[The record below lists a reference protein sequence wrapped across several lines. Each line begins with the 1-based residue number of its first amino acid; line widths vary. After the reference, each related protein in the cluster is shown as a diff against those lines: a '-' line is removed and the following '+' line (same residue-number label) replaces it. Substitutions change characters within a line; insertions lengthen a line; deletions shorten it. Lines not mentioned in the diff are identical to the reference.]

1 MYIIFES
8 KIVNSTDYTLRNNS
22 GYGGIIATLIIF
34 LINPTLGLIF
44 SLMFAIGSGDD
55 YNYNH
60 RNLLAF
66 IIFTAAWISLINI
79 TKSINGDQ
87 GVYTR
92 IFLKVPEAG
101 FHGTIFNAWGGSGKE
116 PLFSC
121 ITWSLYWLTNGSVR
135 LYYFILSFTI
145 YILHYLATY
154 KLFKKIDASKG
165 ALICGVLVLTF
176 FTQYFVMTL
185 HIIRQMLAAAVAIY
199 AIAYRATEGKYN
211 WWLLIAA
218 PLIHTSAFFLV
229 ILSLIPWLYSWM
241 NIKKIAIVLAFFIP
255 VIIFSTTIGSM
266 LGESDISAISY
277 AGQRLGEEGAT
288 DGGGIKLSIMLTVFI
303 PLGLSTLCVI
313 WRNRVKKQAVEDDT
327 EGYVVYDLEDDIDEH
342 YSGIKDG
349 NAILPI
355 AYLAILTMIFVLS
368 FSKTPIIQYRFFYYS
383 YSFIP
388 LLLPLLFKDRTKL
401 AKIYQFG
408 ISLFFVVR
416 FFLTH
421 NDSGFT
427 YAPVLN
433 LLAQPITYYFTGN
446 FSPLYN

>member
-1 MYIIFES
+1 MNSSISKFDIFKGFFPIAII
-8 KIVNSTDYTLRNNS
+8 I
-22 GYGGIIATLIIF
+22 
-34 LINPTLGLIF
+34 LINPFVGMLIALVLVLIVPDYWKENTSRVMTF
-44 SLMFAIGSGDD
+44 ILATAI
-55 YNYNH
+55 
-60 RNLLAF
+60 
-66 IIFTAAWISLINI
+66 WISLVNI
-79 TKSINGDQ
+79 TKTVAHDQFAYASLFNHVPQKGFYSTVFESWGD
-87 GVYTR
+87 
-92 IFLKVPEAG
+92 
-101 FHGTIFNAWGGSGKE
+101 GKE
-116 PLFSC
+116 PVYSF
-121 ITWSLYWLTNGSVR
+121 ITWI
-135 LYYFILSFTI
+135 LYYLCGGSLRLFFFTI
-145 YILHYLATY
+145 SMMIYMFHFMATY

-199 AIAYRATEGKYN
+199 AIVYRATEGKYN

-241 NIKKIAIVLAFFIP
+241 NLKKIAIVLACFIP
-255 VIIFSTTIGSM
+255 VIIFSTTIGTM
-266 LGESDISAISY
+266 LGESEISAISY

-303 PLGLSTLCVI
+303 PLGLSSIFLI
-313 WRNRVKKQAVEDDT
+313 FRYWNNKRKQSFLEYEEETNDDSDYI
-327 EGYVVYDLEDDIDEH
+327 EIEEEKNVDDE
-342 YSGIKDG
+342 KD
-349 NAILPI
+349 ILPI

-388 LLLPLLFKDRTKL
+388 LLLPLLFKDRTK
-401 AKIYQFG
+401 ISTIFQFG
-408 ISLFFVVR
+408 ISLFFIVR
-416 FFLTH
+416 FFLTY

>member
-1 MYIIFES
+1 
-8 KIVNSTDYTLRNNS
+8 
-22 GYGGIIATLIIF
+22 
-34 LINPTLGLIF
+34 
-44 SLMFAIGSGDD
+44 MFAVGSSDY
-55 YNYNH
+55 YNYNR

-66 IIFTAAWISLINI
+66 MIFTVAWISLINI

-92 IFLKVPEAG
+92 IFLKVPEKG
-101 FHGTIFNAWGGSGKE
+101 FYSTVFEAWGGSGKE

-145 YILHYLATY
+145 YILHYLAAY

-199 AIAYRATEGKYN
+199 AIVYRATEGKYN
-211 WWLLIAA
+211 WWFLIAA

-241 NIKKIAIVLAFFIP
+241 NLKKIIIVLACFIP
-255 VIIFSTTIGSM
+255 VIVFSTVIGSIF
-266 LGESDISAISY
+266 GESNISAISY
-277 AGQRLGEEGAT
+277 AGQRLEEEGAT
-288 DGGGIKLSIMLTVFI
+288 DGGTIKLSIMLTVFI
-303 PLGLSTLCVI
+303 PLALSALFVI
-313 WRNRVKKQAVEDDT
+313 FRYWNNQRKLRYLEVEEET
-327 EGYVVYDLEDDIDEH
+327 ENESDGIEIEESYKEDRK
-342 YSGIKDG
+342 S
-349 NAILPI
+349 ILPI

-368 FSKTPIIQYRFFYYS
+368 FSKTPIIQYRLFYYS

-388 LLLPLLFKDRTKL
+388 LLLPLLFKDRTWISKF
-401 AKIYQFG
+401 YQFS

-416 FFLTH
+416 FFLTY
-421 NDSGFT
+421 NDSAWT
-427 YAPVLN
+427 YAPVQNILSST
-433 LLAQPITYYFTGN
+433 IYYYWTGN
-446 FSPLYN
+446 FHWMYLV

>member
-1 MYIIFES
+1 M
-8 KIVNSTDYTLRNNS
+8 NSTDYTLRNNS

-44 SLMFAIGSGDD
+44 SLMFAVGSSDD
-55 YNYNH
+55 YNYNR

-66 IIFTAAWISLINI
+66 MIFTVAWISLINI

-92 IFLKVPEAG
+92 IFLKVPEKG
-101 FHGTIFNAWGGSGKE
+101 FYSTVFEAWGGSGKE

-145 YILHYLATY
+145 YILHYLAAY

-199 AIAYRATEGKYN
+199 AIVYRATEGKYN

-241 NIKKIAIVLAFFIP
+241 NLKKIIIVLACFIP

-266 LGESDISAISY
+266 LGESEISAISY

-288 DGGGIKLSIMLTVFI
+288 DGGSIKLSIMLTVFI
-303 PLGLSTLCVI
+303 PLGLSSIFLI
-313 WRNRVKKQAVEDDT
+313 FRYWNNKRKQSFLEYEEETNDDSDYI
-327 EGYVVYDLEDDIDEH
+327 EIEEEKNVDDE
-342 YSGIKDG
+342 KD
-349 NAILPI
+349 ILPI

>member
-1 MYIIFES
+1 
-8 KIVNSTDYTLRNNS
+8 
-22 GYGGIIATLIIF
+22 
-34 LINPTLGLIF
+34 
-44 SLMFAIGSGDD
+44 MFAVGSSDD
-55 YNYNH
+55 YNYNR

-66 IIFTAAWISLINI
+66 MIFTVAWISLINI

-92 IFLKVPEAG
+92 IFLKVPEKG
-101 FHGTIFNAWGGSGKE
+101 FYSTVFEAWGGSGKE

-145 YILHYLATY
+145 YILHYLAAY
-154 KLFKKIDASKG
+154 KLFRKIDASKG

-199 AIAYRATEGKYN
+199 AIVYRATEGKYN

-241 NIKKIAIVLAFFIP
+241 NLKKIIIVLACFIP
-255 VIIFSTTIGSM
+255 VIVFSTVIGSIF
-266 LGESDISAISY
+266 GESNISAISY
-277 AGQRLGEEGAT
+277 AGQRLEEEGAT
-288 DGGGIKLSIMLTVFI
+288 DGGTIKLSIMLTVFI
-303 PLGLSTLCVI
+303 PLALSALFVI
-313 WRNRVKKQAVEDDT
+313 FRYWNNQRKLRYLEVEEET
-327 EGYVVYDLEDDIDEH
+327 ENESDGIEIEESYKEDRK
-342 YSGIKDG
+342 S
-349 NAILPI
+349 ILPI

-368 FSKTPIIQYRFFYYS
+368 FSKTPIIQYRLFYYS

-388 LLLPLLFKDRTKL
+388 LLLPLLFKDRTWISKF
-401 AKIYQFG
+401 YQFS

-416 FFLTH
+416 FFLTY
-421 NDSGFT
+421 NDSAWT
-427 YAPVLN
+427 YAPVQNILSST
-433 LLAQPITYYFTGN
+433 IYYYWTGN
-446 FSPLYN
+446 FHWMYLV

>member
-1 MYIIFES
+1 
-8 KIVNSTDYTLRNNS
+8 
-22 GYGGIIATLIIF
+22 
-34 LINPTLGLIF
+34 
-44 SLMFAIGSGDD
+44 MFAVGSSDY
-55 YNYNH
+55 YNYNR

-66 IIFTAAWISLINI
+66 MIFTVAWISLINI

-92 IFLKVPEAG
+92 IFLKVPEKG
-101 FHGTIFNAWGGSGKE
+101 FYSTVFEAWGGSGKE

-145 YILHYLATY
+145 YILHYLAAY

-199 AIAYRATEGKYN
+199 AIVYRATEGKYN

-241 NIKKIAIVLAFFIP
+241 NLKKIIIVLACFIP
-255 VIIFSTTIGSM
+255 VIVFSTVIGSIF
-266 LGESDISAISY
+266 GESNISAISY
-277 AGQRLGEEGAT
+277 AGQRLEEEGAT
-288 DGGGIKLSIMLTVFI
+288 DGGTIKLSIMLTVFI
-303 PLGLSTLCVI
+303 PLALSALFVI
-313 WRNRVKKQAVEDDT
+313 FRYWNNQRKLRYLEVEEET
-327 EGYVVYDLEDDIDEH
+327 ENESDGIEIEESYKEDRK
-342 YSGIKDG
+342 S
-349 NAILPI
+349 ILPI

-368 FSKTPIIQYRFFYYS
+368 FSKTPIIQYRLFYYS

-388 LLLPLLFKDRTKL
+388 LLLPLLFKDRTWISKF
-401 AKIYQFG
+401 YQFS

-416 FFLTH
+416 FFLTY
-421 NDSGFT
+421 NDSAWT
-427 YAPVLN
+427 YAPVQNILSST
-433 LLAQPITYYFTGN
+433 IYYYWTGN
-446 FSPLYN
+446 FHWMYLV

>member
-1 MYIIFES
+1 MNSSISKFDIFKGFFPIAII
-8 KIVNSTDYTLRNNS
+8 I
-22 GYGGIIATLIIF
+22 
-34 LINPTLGLIF
+34 LINPFVGMLIALVLVLIAPDYWKENTSRVMTF
-44 SLMFAIGSGDD
+44 ILATAI
-55 YNYNH
+55 
-60 RNLLAF
+60 
-66 IIFTAAWISLINI
+66 WISLVNI
-79 TKSINGDQ
+79 TKTVAHDQFAYASLFNHVPQKGFYSTVFESWGD
-87 GVYTR
+87 
-92 IFLKVPEAG
+92 
-101 FHGTIFNAWGGSGKE
+101 GKE
-116 PLFSC
+116 PVYSF
-121 ITWSLYWLTNGSVR
+121 ITWI
-135 LYYFILSFTI
+135 LYYLCGGSLRLFFFTI
-145 YILHYLATY
+145 SMMIYMFHFMATY
-154 KLFKKIDASKG
+154 KLFTKIDASKG
-165 ALICGVLVLTF
+165 ALICGVLILTF
-176 FTQYFVMTL
+176 FTQYFVMTV

-199 AIAYRATEGKYN
+199 AIVYRATEGKYN

-241 NIKKIAIVLAFFIP
+241 NIKKIAIVLACFIP

-388 LLLPLLFKDRTKL
+388 LLLPLLFKDRTK
-401 AKIYQFG
+401 ISTIFQFG
-408 ISLFFVVR
+408 ISLFFIVR
-416 FFLTH
+416 FFLTY

>member
-1 MYIIFES
+1 MNSSISKFDIFKGFFPIAII
-8 KIVNSTDYTLRNNS
+8 I
-22 GYGGIIATLIIF
+22 
-34 LINPTLGLIF
+34 LINPFVGMLIA
-44 SLMFAIGSGDD
+44 LVLVLIAPD
-55 YNYNH
+55 YWKENTS
-60 RNLLAF
+60 RVMTFLLA
-66 IIFTAAWISLINI
+66 TAIWISLANI
-79 TKSINGDQ
+79 TKTITSDQ
-87 GVYTR
+87 FAYAGL
-92 IFLKVPEAG
+92 FNHVPEKG
-101 FHGTIFNAWGGSGKE
+101 FYSTVFEAWGGDGKE
-116 PLFSC
+116 PVYSF
-121 ITWSLYWLTNGSVR
+121 ITWI
-135 LYYFILSFTI
+135 LYYLCGGSLRLFFFTI
-145 YILHYLATY
+145 SMMIYMFHFMATY

-165 ALICGVLVLTF
+165 ALICGVLILTF

-185 HIIRQMLAAAVAIY
+185 HIVRQMLAAAVAIY
-199 AIAYRATEGKYN
+199 AIVYRATEGKYN

-241 NIKKIAIVLAFFIP
+241 NLKKIAIVLACFIP

-327 EGYVVYDLEDDIDEH
+327 EGYVVFDLEDDIDEH

-388 LLLPLLFKDRTKL
+388 LLLPLLFKDRTK
-401 AKIYQFG
+401 ISTIFQFG
-408 ISLFFVVR
+408 ISLFLIVR
-416 FFLTH
+416 FFLTY

-446 FSPLYN
+446 FSPLYH

>member
-1 MYIIFES
+1 M
-8 KIVNSTDYTLRNNS
+8 NSTDYTLRNNS

-145 YILHYLATY
+145 YILHYLAAY

-199 AIAYRATEGKYN
+199 AIVYRATEGKYN

-241 NIKKIAIVLAFFIP
+241 NLKKIAIVLACFIP

-303 PLGLSTLCVI
+303 PLGLSSIFLI
-313 WRNRVKKQAVEDDT
+313 FRYWNNKRKQSFLEYEEETNDDSDYI
-327 EGYVVYDLEDDIDEH
+327 EIEEEKNVDDE
-342 YSGIKDG
+342 KD
-349 NAILPI
+349 ILPI

>member
-1 MYIIFES
+1 MNSSISVLDIFKGFFPIAIIILLNPF
-8 KIVNSTDYTLRNNS
+8 VGML
-22 GYGGIIATLIIF
+22 IALVLVLIAPDDWKENTSRVMTFI
-34 LINPTLGLIF
+34 LAT
-44 SLMFAIGSGDD
+44 AI
-55 YNYNH
+55 
-60 RNLLAF
+60 
-66 IIFTAAWISLINI
+66 WISLVNI
-79 TKSINGDQ
+79 TKTVAHDQFAYASLFNHVPQKGFYSTVFESWGD
-87 GVYTR
+87 
-92 IFLKVPEAG
+92 
-101 FHGTIFNAWGGSGKE
+101 GKE
-116 PLFSC
+116 PVYSF
-121 ITWSLYWLTNGSVR
+121 ITWI
-135 LYYFILSFTI
+135 LYYLCGGSLRLFFFTI
-145 YILHYLATY
+145 SMMIYMFHFMATY

-165 ALICGVLVLTF
+165 ALICGVLILTF
-176 FTQYFVMTL
+176 FTQYFVMTV

-199 AIAYRATEGKYN
+199 AIVYRATEGKYN

-241 NIKKIAIVLAFFIP
+241 NIKKIAIVLACFIP

-342 YSGIKDG
+342 YSGIKYG

-388 LLLPLLFKDRTKL
+388 LLLPLLFKDRTK
-401 AKIYQFG
+401 ISTIFQFG
-408 ISLFFVVR
+408 ISLFFIVR
-416 FFLTH
+416 FFLTY

-427 YAPVLN
+427 YAPTVN
-433 LLAQPITYYFTGN
+433 LFAQPITYYFTGN

>member
-1 MYIIFES
+1 
-8 KIVNSTDYTLRNNS
+8 
-22 GYGGIIATLIIF
+22 
-34 LINPTLGLIF
+34 
-44 SLMFAIGSGDD
+44 MFAVGSSDD
-55 YNYNH
+55 YNYNR

-66 IIFTAAWISLINI
+66 MIFTAAWISLINI

-92 IFLKVPEAG
+92 IFLKVPEKG
-101 FHGTIFNAWGGSGKE
+101 FYSTVFEAWGGSGKE
-116 PLFSC
+116 PLYNF
-121 ITWSLYWLTNGSVR
+121 ITWILYYLCGGSVR
-135 LYYFILSFTI
+135 LFFFAISMMI
-145 YILHYLATY
+145 YMFHFMATY
-154 KLFKKIDASKG
+154 KLFKKMDVSKG

-185 HIIRQMLAAAVAIY
+185 HIIRQMLAAAIAIY
-199 AIAYRATEGKYN
+199 AIVYKATDGKYN
-211 WWLLIAA
+211 WWLLVAA

-241 NIKKIAIVLAFFIP
+241 NIRKIAIVLACFIP
-255 VIIFSTTIGSM
+255 VIVFSTVIGSIF
-266 LGESDISAISY
+266 GESNISAISY

-303 PLGLSTLCVI
+303 PLGLSTIFLI
-313 WRNRVKKQAVEDDT
+313 FRYWNNKRKQSFLEYEEETNDDSDYI
-327 EGYVVYDLEDDIDEH
+327 EIEEEKNVDDE
-342 YSGIKDG
+342 KD
-349 NAILPI
+349 ILPI

-388 LLLPLLFKDRTKL
+388 LLLPLLFKDRTK
-401 AKIYQFG
+401 ISTIFQFG
-408 ISLFFVVR
+408 ISLFFIVR
-416 FFLTH
+416 FFLTY